1 LAAAHEL
8 TGESLDPIEPE
19 GWPRTLAQARVV
31 QEAVAARVIRRG
43 HLGDVRRI
51 VAVDAHHGE
60 ASGLSWAA
68 VAETDTELSLS
79 RSVMACRRTTFPYVS
94 GFLSFREAPAILAA
108 LSLLPDRP
116 DLLVVDGQGLAHPRR
131 LGIACH
137 IGVLADLP
145 TIGIAKSVLVGRFD
159 EPGPDRSDWT
169 PMVHR
174 GEVVGAAVRTR
185 AGARPV
191 YVSIGHRIDL
201 ETAIDW
207 TLRITPTY
215 RLAEPIR
222 LADRI
227 SRMHPG

>member
-1 LAAAHEL
+1 
-8 TGESLDPIEPE
+8 
-19 GWPRTLAQARVV
+19 
-31 QEAVAARVIRRG
+31 
-43 HLGDVRRI
+43 
-51 VAVDAHHGE
+51 
-60 ASGLSWAA
+60 
-68 VAETDTELSLS
+68 
-79 RSVMACRRTTFPYVS
+79 
-94 GFLSFREAPAILAA
+94 
-108 LSLLPDRP
+108 
-116 DLLVVDGQGLAHPRR
+116 
-131 LGIACH
+131 
-137 IGVLADLP
+137 
-145 TIGIAKSVLVGRFD
+145 VLVGRFD